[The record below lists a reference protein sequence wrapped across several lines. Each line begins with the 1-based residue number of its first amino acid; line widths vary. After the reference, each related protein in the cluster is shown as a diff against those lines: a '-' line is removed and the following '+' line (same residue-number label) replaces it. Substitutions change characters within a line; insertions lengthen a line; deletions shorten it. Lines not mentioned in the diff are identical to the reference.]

1 MKRIIIITATA
12 LIIFLPAVSS
22 GQGGDGEGKKRM
34 GPPEGKGGKQQEL
47 IKTFDKDGDGKLSE
61 EELVAVRTA
70 REEKMRTQW
79 TEQFKGMDKDG
90 NESISIEEW
99 ISFHETR
106 IAAAREKMQAGE
118 KGKRG
123 RKGMN
128 RGDNGAGK
136 GEDPAADGTHPENDA
151 VETGPVDPG
160 NKDGI

>member
-12 LIIFLPAVSS
+12 LIVFLPAVSS
-22 GQGGDGEGKKRM
+22 GQGGGGEGKKRM
-34 GPPEGKGGKQQEL
+34 GDGEGKGKMHQEL

-61 EELVAVRTA
+61 EELAAVRTA
-70 REEKMRTQW
+70 REEKMRNQW

-90 NESISIEEW
+90 NGSISIEEW

-106 IAAAREKMQAGE
+106 IAAAREKMQGGE

-128 RGDNGAGK
+128 RDENNAGG
-136 GEDPAADGTHPENDA
+136 GEDVVPPENPAENDKAGTEPA
-151 VETGPVDPG
+151 VAGDEGG
-160 NKDGI
+160 M